1 MEKVAREKEK
11 FQQRVSEE
19 LPSWLSWATK
29 PMAGIAFDLRHKSD
43 CEKGDTGESKA
54 ILGFWTLLPREWI
67 LINDVILEPVPEE
80 FIQVDHMLIG
90 PPGIFFIETKA
101 WEGAFQGYKDN
112 WKRKQG
118 NTWVRC
124 DSPTKQNERHVRL
137 FKKWLEDQQLI
148 LLELEQ
154 ALFPVVLFTNAKWL
168 RVEECSMPV
177 FDSTIALSLYI
188 RSKTNMKLLNQ
199 EQIDKI
205 ADVIINAKP
214 YGINQAES
222 KEETK
227 SNLNTIKIQTG
238 KTKYGRSFV
247 KILGSAEEARRIW
260 ADYEKEGKN
269 PSQLKAD
276 KFLKDAWFF
285 YFTE

>member
-29 PMAGIAFDLRHKSD
+29 PLAGIAFDLRHKSD

-148 LLELEQ
+148 
-154 ALFPVVLFTNAKWL
+154 
-168 RVEECSMPV
+168 
-177 FDSTIALSLYI
+177 
-188 RSKTNMKLLNQ
+188 SKTNMKLLNQ